1 MKVLY
6 ISYDGLTDPLGR
18 SQVLPYLCGLA
29 QKGHDITVLSCDK
42 PARYVESKDTVK
54 SITDEYNIRWH
65 SVLYASRIPIVS
77 ALYNIVRMRHRAMRI
92 CAGKSM
98 QIVHCRSYMA
108 SFIGVL
114 LKRVY
119 GVKYVFDMRGFY
131 ADERVD
137 GKVWN
142 RDEVIYDMVY
152 RCFKWKEKCFL
163 SMADYVVSLTHAGK
177 RILEQD
183 MEVKAPIM
191 VIPCCADLQHFS
203 MANVDAGVREQLMHS
218 LHIGSADLV
227 VSYVGSLGTWYMLP
241 QMMQMVSMLM
251 QKRPET
257 KFLLITPDSRE
268 KVLEWSSQYGIPEDR
283 VIVKFSSRELM
294 PTYISLS
301 HISLFFIQPVFSKKA
316 SSPTKMG
323 ELLSMGIPLIVN
335 AGVGDVDDIV
345 NSTHCGYVVSEFTTE
360 EYERAIDHI
369 DELIQTDKSVLCAA
383 AESYYSLAAG
393 VDKYNEIY
401 TALQ

>member
-1 MKVLY
+1 MRVLY

-29 QKGHDITVLSCDK
+29 RKGHEITVLSCDK
-42 PARYVESKDTVK
+42 PARYAESKDKVND
-54 SITDEYNIRWH
+54 IVNEYNIRWY
-65 SVLYASRIPIVS
+65 SVLYASRVPILS
-77 ALYNIVRMRHRAMRI
+77 ALYNIWRMRHKAIRI
-92 CAGKSM
+92 CARHGVH
-98 QIVHCRSYMA
+98 IVHCRSYMA

-114 LKRVY
+114 LKRVC

-142 RDEVIYDMVY
+142 REEVIYDMVY
-152 RCFKWKEKCFL
+152 RYFKWKEKCFL
-163 SMADYVVSLTHAGK
+163 SSADYVVSLTHAGK
-177 RILEQD
+177 RILEQS
-183 MEVKAPIM
+183 MGVTAPIK

-203 MANVDAGVREQLMHS
+203 ISNVDIRERDQLMQR
-218 LHIGSADLV
+218 LHIAATDLV
-227 VSYVGSLGTWYMLP
+227 ISYVGSLGTWYMLP

-251 QKRPET
+251 RKRPET

-268 KVLEWSSQYGIPEDR
+268 KVMEWAAQYGIPDSR
-283 VIVKFSSRELM
+283 VIVEFSPRELM

-323 ELLSMGIPLIVN
+323 ELLSMGVPLIVN

-345 NSTHCGYVVSEFTTE
+345 NNTHCGYVVKEFTAE
-360 EYERAIDHI
+360 EYERAILHI
-369 DELIQTDKSVLCAA
+369 DALVHTDKNILCAA
-383 AESYYSLAAG
+383 AEQYYSLAAG
-393 VDKYNEIY
+393 VEQYNEIY
-401 TALQ
+401 AALQ